1 MLNRNEA
8 ATKRVAYA
16 IAKIDEARANLD
28 EACAALSSVE
38 GASAPYAQIRGVS
51 RSVLNLRRDVDQ
63 FLADN
68 DRDISLDRKPKTEEE
83 ARYATDEPR
92 LLQLARPARP
102 EIERDTE
109 IRVWS
114 LTAES
119 ALAFFGYSRARA
131 TVRVIK
137 EAPETDR
144 ERERYAPEAKL
155 FGITIE

>member
-16 IAKIDEARANLD
+16 IAKLDEARAKLD

-38 GASAPYAQIRGVS
+38 GASAPYKRIRRVS
-51 RSVLNLRRDVDQ
+51 IDTLDLRRDVDQ
-63 FLADN
+63 FLADS
-68 DRDISLDRKPKTEEE
+68 DSALKLDRNPKVEEE
-83 ARYATDEPR
+83 ARYATDE
-92 LLQLARPARP
+92 AP
-102 EIERDTE
+102 EFERDSE
-109 IRVWS
+109 ILVWS

-119 ALAFFGYSRARA
+119 ALAFFGYSREQAKA
-131 TVRVIK
+131 VRVIK
-137 EAPETDR
+137 EAPETER